1 MYGSVAEG
9 DTFFAN
15 RLHRYDW
22 EVSSAADKAAALTQ
36 AAELIDQFDY
46 QGQKYTI
53 QAVYD
58 ALPESEEITL
68 AQIQA
73 ANAAQPHEFP
83 RGTTNTVPVEIEKA
97 AYLIA
102 QALLSGR
109 DPEMDLE
116 NRTMKA
122 SRLGQLATQ
131 FDTEGNTQ
139 EHIAHLIPSPQA
151 FNLIK
156 PFFRERNRFTINRV

>member
-9 DTFFAN
+9 DIFFAS
-15 RLHRYDW
+15 RLHRWDW
-22 EVSSAADKAAALTQ
+22 ENSSPSDKAAALTQ

-46 QGQKYTI
+46 LGQKYTV
-53 QAVYD
+53 QVLCDSY
-58 ALPESEEITL
+58 PEGENPTL
-68 AQIQA
+68 DEIQA

-97 AYLIA
+97 AYLIS

-116 NRTMKA
+116 NRTMKS

-151 FNLIK
+151 FNLIR
-156 PFFRERNRFTINRV
+156 PFFRERNRFTLNRV